1 MYSKYNCNGKFH
13 VSAIKLISAIS
24 LSFIFFLNDKA
35 IKVGY
40 FFPYQFLQQR
50 HPISLPQCTFQCF
63 LPEGLGG
70 RTPMGN

>member
-1 MYSKYNCNGKFH
+1 MYSKYNCNGKFQ
-13 VSAIKLISAIS
+13 VSAIKLISAT
-24 LSFIFFLNDKA
+24 LSFIFLNDKA

-50 HPISLPQCTFQCF
+50 HPISWPQCTYQCF